1 MSLNE
6 LSNSVF
12 PNTLNGLD
20 SLNVTDITINGETLN
35 SLFVPYTGAVSNT
48 DLNNKSLTG
57 VNTLSATSVT
67 ASGLVQGLNVTATG
81 LTTTNTLKINSVPA
95 GTVVKALAV
104 DASGNV
110 IEGSLIPSQINV
122 SAITPGYASPM
133 YFSYI
138 ITNSAGDRVLYVD
151 TVDPITYS
159 TNSKTLSIKN
169 LYANTGSTWNNYGT
183 TFSQVLQCSGFS
195 ASSTATFPQFCNFST
210 LPNVGVPSYFLAVD
224 SSNQVVVSTGISAQP
239 TITATNTNA
248 TYYLTFAPNA
258 TTTAS
263 SPLYVDGG
271 ASLTYNAFSNTLT
284 VPIAEIPTSLTANGS
299 FTANGSNSIAGYAP
313 LNSPALTGIPTSTTG
328 LAGTSST
335 QIATQEF
342 VIDSLPN
349 LTGYIQKT
357 GTQGGINTTLQLSG
371 TSSQFAIQSS
381 TSSPLFSVRQ
391 SATPYVTADSL
402 YVTNYLE
409 TGGSATIATSL
420 EVTNAFDAS
429 SFGVIVRSSGLNLI
443 NATAPFIRISPGASA
458 GNYIGQATSAGDFI
472 NDSVAGDFNI
482 NSLTGNV
489 RIAGGAQSTRTNLL
503 ITNTKIT
510 ANSGMNLIDPLGNPN
525 YGQIVLCT
533 NATTGYGLI
542 QRHDGAN
549 FYFLVTDNNNPQ
561 GVWNGLRPF
570 YIDMANGRL
579 YSNNGQTFEGGT
591 TINNGG
597 LNYANFGGSSMNL
610 LRGNTVFY
618 GTVATGSNAV
628 LQVDWASG
636 INASVLNTATYNWQF
651 VTGGSGSTVMNLIS
665 NSLSVKMGSMFD
677 FSIGS
682 AGGWTNSN
690 SLHITTGGLGG
701 NNAGVGIGFNTT
713 LDSGLLCSIAPNVVW
728 KRMTYKANDHL
739 FTVAGNTSMVTINT
753 VGLNISTAGYMTNAF
768 GAANA
773 GLSGYGA
780 GDLIFY
786 ANGSGVM
793 RFYNQATCKVAIGA
807 DRIYADQ
814 IQSFSGITFTMPA
827 DITFSGVPS
836 IRTAGNG
843 INWFM
848 NGVQQLGYWDLGTSG
863 NNWRMNAQNQ
873 LQIGG
878 QGGIYCNFN
887 TPICYQGTFFGPA
900 FWNGGCLFTNNFS
913 NGIYDV
919 GVNIGWSQTAG
930 WGHII
935 CLQPSVQW
943 HPFVVSCGQFSA
955 FYFGGHAAYT
965 TAGGWNNISDERE
978 KEDIKP
984 LKTNRSLERVLAAK
998 TYTYKRKFYL
1008 NDEGKDLVPDDIK
1021 NKYLVG
1027 VMAQQIQ
1034 ESNPHCISTWDNDQK
1049 EERFGVCYNDY
1060 VIHLLGA
1067 VQEQQKQ
1074 IDQLVKKDADKDAT
1088 IQQLVAH
1095 VAKLTEVV
1103 NKLSS
1108 GAITPR

>member
-271 ASLTYNAFSNTLT
+271 ASLTYNAFNNTLT

-420 EVTNAFDAS
+420 EVTNAFEAS
-429 SFGVIVRSSGLNLI
+429 SFGVIVRSPGLNLI

-510 ANSGMNLIDPLGNPN
+510 ANSGMNLIDPLGNN

-561 GVWNGLRPF
+561 GAWNGLRPF

-651 VTGGSGSTVMNLIS
+651 VTGGSGSTAMNLIS

-713 LDSGLLCSIAPNVVW
+713 LDSGLLCCIAPNVIW
-728 KRMTYKANDHL
+728 KRMTYKASDHVFKSL
-739 FTVAGNTSMVTINT
+739 NTSIVGING
-753 VGLNISTAGYMTNAF
+753 VGLYVNDAGYLASYGQANTAGV
-768 GAANA
+768 
-773 GLSGYGA
+773 GLTGGSV
-780 GDLIFY
+780 GDLVLY
-786 ANGSGVM
+786 ANGSTV
-793 RFYNQATCKVAIGA
+793 T
-807 DRIYADQ
+807 RIYAGLTQ
-814 IQSFSGITFTMPA
+814 VSAFFTYAGAPA
-827 DITFSGVPS
+827 QLWKGTPVWYIEGGGVN
-836 IRTAGNG
+836 IY
-843 INWFM
+843 M
-848 NGVQQLGYWDLGTSG
+848 NNQQMGYWDIGTSG

-1008 NDEGKDLVPDDIK
+1008 NDEGKDLVPDEIK
-1021 NKYLVG
+1021 NKHLVG